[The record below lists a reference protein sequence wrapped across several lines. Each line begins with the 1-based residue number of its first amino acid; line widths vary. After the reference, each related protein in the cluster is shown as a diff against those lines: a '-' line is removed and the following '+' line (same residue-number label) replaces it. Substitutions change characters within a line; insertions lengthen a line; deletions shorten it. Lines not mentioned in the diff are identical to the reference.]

1 MAKQSRVKKYQ
12 GQLKRENSVL
22 KRAVE
27 QAQQAQARATALV
40 LGLLV
45 QAGGDVV
52 MSQDTTNTMNKNIA
66 RMGYQIVPTPEGL
79 VKVVLVM
86 QDRND
91 IESMIVERPI
101 PPATEVPTDGKILL
115 TD

>member
-1 MAKQSRVKKYQ
+1 MA
-12 GQLKRENSVL
+12 
-22 KRAVE
+22 
-27 QAQQAQARATALV
+27 ALV

-52 MSQDTTNTMNKNIA
+52 MSQDTTNTMNKGIA

-86 QDRND
+86 Q
-91 IESMIVERPI
+91 EPEVTEETPEEAPVGKSHIV
-101 PPATEVPTDGKILL
+101 L